1 MLTKFLYIYI
11 YIYVH
16 VFFLLFYD
24 SKNQK
29 LYFFYWHRTI
39 SANITIWMCF
49 IDTVTSLLFTIK
61 IWEITCSC
69 SHSKQVFL
77 CRIKSPLFS
86 CVSHVV
92 LWASPRCKMENL
104 TCSGLVVG
112 NQCRHLFTSEK
123 KKKREKNPIKPAG
136 ELQHGKSSYLDVLIH
151 TETSGSSWLFDVK
164 ET

>member
-1 MLTKFLYIYI
+1 M
-11 YIYVH
+11 H
-16 VFFLLFYD
+16 VFFPTLLWFKK
-24 SKNQK
+24 SEII
-29 LYFFYWHRTI
+29 FFYWHRTI
-39 SANITIWMCF
+39 SANINIWMCF

-69 SHSKQVFL
+69 SHSKHVFL
-77 CRIKSPLFS
+77 CRINNPLFS

-92 LWASPRCKMENL
+92 LWASPRLRRKIW
-104 TCSGLVVG
+104 LVPVWLWVTNADIFSLQRRRRRG
-112 NQCRHLFTSEK
+112 K
-123 KKKREKNPIKPAG
+123 KNPIQSAG

>member
-1 MLTKFLYIYI
+1 M
-11 YIYVH
+11 H
-16 VFFLLFYD
+16 VFFPTLLWFKK
-24 SKNQK
+24 SEII
-29 LYFFYWHRTI
+29 FFYWHRTI
-39 SANITIWMCF
+39 SANINIWMCF

-69 SHSKQVFL
+69 SHSKHVFL
-77 CRIKSPLFS
+77 CRINNPLFS

-92 LWASPRCKMENL
+92 LWASPRCKTENL

-123 KKKREKNPIKPAG
+123 KKKRGKKPIKPAG

>member
-1 MLTKFLYIYI
+1 M
-11 YIYVH
+11 H
-16 VFFLLFYD
+16 VFFSLFYD

-39 SANITIWMCF
+39 SANINIWMCF

-69 SHSKQVFL
+69 SHSKHVFL
-77 CRIKSPLFS
+77 CRINNPLFS

-92 LWASPRCKMENL
+92 LWASPRCKTENL

-123 KKKREKNPIKPAG
+123 KKKREKKPHSICRRA
-136 ELQHGKSSYLDVLIH
+136 
-151 TETSGSSWLFDVK
+151 TTWK
-164 ET
+164 EFLPWCSNSHWNQWQQLTVWC